1 MARGRGQGPQRPVKG
16 FRPGKE
22 PPELRKRR
30 AKEQFGEV
38 NAMQERLIEL
48 FAERSPEQAKALV
61 RRWMIGMVTA
71 AAVLAVAAVLL
82 ATWSTVVAVVVGG
95 LAVVLLVLGLRIR
108 SQRADLE
115 AMADTVSGRPPQG
128 RP

>member
-1 MARGRGQGPQRPVKG
+1 MARRRGQRPQRPVKG

-30 AKEQFGEV
+30 AREQFGEV
-38 NAMQERLIEL
+38 SAMQERLIEL
-48 FAERSPEQAKALV
+48 FAERSPEQARALI
-61 RRWMIGMVTA
+61 RRWMVGMVTA
-71 AAVLAVAAVLL
+71 AAVLAAAAVLL
-82 ATWSTVVAVVVGG
+82 ATWSTVVALVVGA

-115 AMADTVSGRPPQG
+115 AMADAVSGTGSPG
-128 RP
+128 RR